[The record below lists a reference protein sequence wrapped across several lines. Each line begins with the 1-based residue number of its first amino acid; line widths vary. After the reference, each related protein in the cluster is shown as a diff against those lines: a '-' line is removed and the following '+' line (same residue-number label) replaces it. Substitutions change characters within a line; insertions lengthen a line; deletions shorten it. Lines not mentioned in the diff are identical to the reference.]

1 MVSFEEMYLG
11 KSDFIETKFIVSFY
25 KIKNLS
31 PMSTNNDKNEQ
42 ICRWGKASWICVEVG
57 VILSV
62 ILWYTWTE
70 HPWVLPVERMTL
82 PGS

>member
-42 ICRWGKASWICVEVG
+42 ICR
-57 VILSV
+57 
-62 ILWYTWTE
+62 
-70 HPWVLPVERMTL
+70 
-82 PGS
+82 